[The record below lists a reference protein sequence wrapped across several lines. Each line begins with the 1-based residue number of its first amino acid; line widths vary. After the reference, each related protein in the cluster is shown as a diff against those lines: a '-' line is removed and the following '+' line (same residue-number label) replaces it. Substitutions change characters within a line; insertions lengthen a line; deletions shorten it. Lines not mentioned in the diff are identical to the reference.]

1 MRPAASAPRWV
12 HLLGVAAL
20 AATLSIGNS
29 AWAQAF
35 PSRPLTFSVPWSP
48 GSNLEILL
56 RALATEVS
64 QQLGQP
70 VIVDNRPGANQR
82 LPIMGMQKAAP
93 DGHYLANVS
102 DALVVTQ
109 AIADPT
115 LKFEAGRDYI
125 PVALLVSF
133 PLVLVAHP
141 SLPFHDMKG
150 LVAYAK
156 ANPGKLNLAGGPGSI
171 TQITAE
177 RMRQLGGFSWTFVP
191 YKDTSVA
198 VPDLLA
204 GRVDL
209 TITGSLIKPMIDTGK
224 LNALATTGP
233 ARWSPFP
240 SVPTLRESGLGMNA
254 AVWYAVVVAPGTPA
268 PVIARLN
275 EVFNAAL
282 KAPAVVKRIA
292 EYGYTASTLSPSQ
305 FESFIRSEIAAWSPI
320 VKSAGIKMD

>member
-1 MRPAASAPRWV
+1 MHEKTCKARIARLV
-12 HLLGVAAL
+12 GVATL
-20 AATLSIGNS
+20 AAALSIGNS
-29 AWAQAF
+29 AWAQSF
-35 PSRPLTFSVPWSP
+35 PSHPLTFSVPWTP

-70 VIVDNRPGANQR
+70 VILENRPGANQR
-82 LPIMGMQKAAP
+82 LPVMGMQKAPP
-93 DGHYLANVS
+93 DGHFLANVS

-109 AIADPT
+109 TIADPT
-115 LKFEAGRDYI
+115 LKFEAGRDYV

-133 PLVLVAHP
+133 PLVLVSHP
-141 SLPFHDMKG
+141 SLPFRDMKG

-209 TITGSLIKPMIDTGK
+209 TITGSLIKPIVDTGK

-233 ARWSPFP
+233 TRWSPFP
-240 SVPTLRESGLGMNA
+240 SVPTLQESGLNMNA

-268 PVIARLN
+268 PVVARLN
-275 EVFNAAL
+275 EAFNAAL
-282 KAPAVVKRIA
+282 KSPAVTKRIA
-292 EYGYTASTLSPSQ
+292 EYGYTASTLTSQQ
-305 FESFIRSEIAAWSPI
+305 FETFIRSEIAAWSPI
-320 VKSAGIKMD
+320 IKSAGIKME